1 MSIDQALVKRK
12 LLNVATTGRF
22 ATFTPEETNYH
33 TKQLRS
39 YLLNH
44 QDKLDSIELFQ
55 LFELDFYLSL
65 ITGHDIE
72 AKAVLERLNDQF
84 GDKVSSQRIKL
95 LKSIY
100 FEATGDLESAGK
112 VLSEDPDE
120 LLLSRRLTTLSR
132 HDGVKYI
139 NNLIYYLNLAPSDV
153 VAWCELADEY
163 AKLKEYKKA
172 IHCLKRVLLNQPDA
186 YTLYDKIGSH
196 YHQLSLEAQA
206 HKDKNELLQSSVKEY
221 LRSLEIYAGNRSA
234 WEGLYASVKDLEDGA
249 EKEKLTQICELEL
262 AKT

>member
-1 MSIDQALVKRK
+1 MSIDQALIKRK

-22 ATFTPEETNYH
+22 ATFTPEETNHH
-33 TKQLRS
+33 TKQLKS
-39 YLLNH
+39 YLQHH

-84 GDKVSSQRIKL
+84 GGKVSSQRIKL

-100 FEATGDLESAGK
+100 FEAIGDLESAGK

-120 LLLSRRLTTLSR
+120 LILSRRLTTMSR
-132 HDGVKYI
+132 HDGAKYI
-139 NNLIYYLNLAPSDV
+139 SNLIYYLNLAPGDV

-172 IHCLKRVLLNQPDA
+172 IHCLKRVLTNQPDT
-186 YTLYDKIGSH
+186 YILYNKIGLYYYQSSLGSH
-196 YHQLSLEAQA
+196 KE
-206 HKDKNELLQSSVKEY
+206 KNELLQSSVKEY
-221 LRSLEIYAGNRSA
+221 LRLVEIYAGNRST
-234 WEGLYASVKDLEDGA
+234 WEGLYMTVRDLEDGN
-249 EKEKLTQICELEL
+249 EKEKLIKICEREL
-262 AKT
+262 SKS